1 MKIPKKIVFL
11 TEMGFKGKIPEDHP
25 NMRTEF
31 AWMHALDADHHP
43 ISEWNYVKGYDCVFI
58 IWPKGKVS
66 LNSEGIELP
75 DSRVKVLDKIS
86 PFATKVLKENNKKV
100 FYVQEGPVWFSN
112 DYPVISQ
119 VNLLNIINE
128 SDAIFC
134 HNEIDKKWYKGIAPN
149 TPCFTMDTLMIDKLV
164 HDIKPSPLNEIIIGG
179 NFCRWYGGFQSYIAA
194 LQFKGYEYYVP
205 SMHNKRENEEYFV
218 KVLPYMQWNDWMK
231 RLSTFKVGI
240 HLMPT
245 VAAGTFSLNCAYFG
259 IPVIGN
265 KDVDT
270 QRILHPT
277 LSVDVND
284 IGSAVELAHELNNN
298 DTFYRECSRY
308 CKEKVVY
315 YLKYGWM
322 ARMQEKLNLLDV

>member
-1 MKIPKKIVFL
+1 MIQKKIAFL
-11 TEMGFKGKIPEDHP
+11 TEMGFEGKIPETHP

-31 AWMHALDADHHP
+31 SWMYALNADHHP
-43 ISEWNYVKGYDCVFI
+43 LSKWNYVKGYDYVFI

-75 DSRVKVLDKIS
+75 DTREKMFGKIS
-86 PFATKVLKENNKKV
+86 PFATRVLKESNKKV
-100 FYVQEGPVWFSN
+100 FYVQEGPVWFPT
-112 DYPVISQ
+112 DYSVIDQ
-119 VNLLNIINE
+119 VNHLTIVNE
-128 SDAIFC
+128 ADAIFC

-149 TPCFTMDTLMIDKLV
+149 VPVFTIETLMIDTLL
-164 HDIKPSPLNEIIIGG
+164 HDINPTPTNEIIIGG
-179 NFCRWYGGFQSYIAA
+179 NFCRWYGGFQSYITA
-194 LQFKGYEYYVP
+194 LRFEGYKYYVP
-205 SMHNKRENEEYFV
+205 SMHNKRENEEHFV
-218 KVLPYMQWNDWMK
+218 NVLPYMQWNDWMK

-270 QRILHPT
+270 QKVLHPA

-284 IGSAVELAHELNNN
+284 IESAISLAHELNK
-298 DTFYRECSRY
+298 DDSFYKECSMY

-315 YLKYGWM
+315 YLKYGWL
-322 ARMQEKLNLLDV
+322 ARMEEKLNSL